1 MINLTRLYR
10 EAEKN
15 PGVDPVEVV
24 AKALKKSNKQVLEE
38 LPWEEYIDY
47 LVREKIIPD
56 ISSSTFLDRVFRGD
70 WLNSMGA
77 LEE

>member
-1 MINLTRLYR
+1 MINLTSLYR

-15 PGVDPVEVV
+15 SEVDPVEVI

-56 ISSSTFLDRVFRGD
+56 ISSSAFLDKVFREE
-70 WLNSMGA
+70 WLNSTGA
-77 LEE
+77 MEE